1 MAISQEQAAQALQ
14 SSGVSVFGL
23 QVQDMGQVVKLTGT
37 VGSEADKQ
45 KAQQAL
51 EATGNKVANHLQVQ
65 ASAASPASGGASAG
79 GGGQKYT
86 VKSGD
91 NLRKIAQRFYGD
103 EMKWHAIRDANR
115 DRLPDPDKIQAGME
129 LVIP

>member
-1 MAISQEQAAQALQ
+1 MAMSQEQAAQALQ

-23 QVQDMGQVVKLTGT
+23 QVQDMGQVVKLSGT
-37 VGSEADKQ
+37 VASEGEKQ

-51 EATGNKVANHLQVQ
+51 EATGAKVANHLQVQ
-65 ASAASPASGGASAG
+65 APAAGTAASGGATG

-115 DRLPDPDKIQAGME
+115 ERLPDPDKIQAGME

>member
-1 MAISQEQAAQALQ
+1 MAMSQEQAAQALQ

-65 ASAASPASGGASAG
+65 APAAGSAGSSAATGGS
-79 GGGQKYT
+79 GQKYT

-91 NLRKIAQRFYGD
+91 NLRTIAQRFYGD

-115 DRLPDPDKIQAGME
+115 DKLPDPDKIQAGME

>member
-1 MAISQEQAAQALQ
+1 MAMTQEQAAQALQ

-23 QVQDMGQVVKLTGT
+23 QVQDMGPVVKLSGT

-51 EATGNKVANHLQVQ
+51 EASGAKVANHLEVQ
-65 ASAASPASGGASAG
+65 ASSAGSAATSGAAG

-91 NLRKIAQRFYGD
+91 NLRRIAQQFYGD

-115 DRLPDPDKIQAGME
+115 DKLPNPDKIQAGME